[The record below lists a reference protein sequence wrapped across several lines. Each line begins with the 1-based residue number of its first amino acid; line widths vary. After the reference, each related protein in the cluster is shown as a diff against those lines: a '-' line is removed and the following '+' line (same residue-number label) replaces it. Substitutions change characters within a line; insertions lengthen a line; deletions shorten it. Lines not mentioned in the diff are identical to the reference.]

1 MNWLVIDI
9 LIIVGSIIAC
19 LLIWLFY
26 GHGLDKLKHP
36 EEWKNAGMAGEQT
49 IYRQL
54 IDNLHIPENQIL
66 RNVYVP
72 NGKGGTSEIDLLVI
86 SKKGIFVFE
95 VKNYGGKIYG
105 DMKRQKWIQYLG
117 GKKKYFYNPFRQNKT
132 HCENLKKYISK
143 YGEVPIISLLTTIA
157 RGEWK
162 VRNLKSND
170 YFLGYNCHL
179 KDIYNS
185 MPICEQMSKSFKP
198 ILEALAPLS
207 RPGDEIK
214 EKHIA
219 SHKRN

>member
-9 LIIVGSIIAC
+9 LIIVGFIIAC

-26 GHGLDKLKHP
+26 DHGLDKLKHP
-36 EEWKNAGMAGEQT
+36 DEWKDAGSSGERT
-49 IYRQL
+49 IYRTL
-54 IDNLHIPENQIL
+54 IDEIHIPENQIL

-105 DMKRQKWIQYLG
+105 DMKHQKWIQYLG

-185 MPICEQMSKSFKP
+185 MPICKQMSKSFKP

-219 SHKRN
+219 NHKRN